1 MTALLG
7 ILLSHWRTHRL
18 QLAITVAGIALGVAV
33 VTAMDIANVSAL
45 SSFKQSVEK
54 VGGKATHQVVAA
66 DGLSGVGE
74 ELFAPIARIPKLHAA
89 PVIETHGL
97 LLTQAGQ
104 TFATTPEEERNRADS
119 PMLVR
124 ILGVDPFSEEPF
136 RPASNIKSEGTQSV
150 GRFEDWIV
158 RDDGC
163 VLPATLATKRKLKI
177 GDAFELAVSG
187 RRHTLR
193 VIGTYA
199 MEDNSTAADDL
210 LFMDIAAVQERFGLL
225 GKLDSIDLILPRGSD
240 GDACAAEIRKL
251 LPAGLALQR
260 PSERAGR
267 TEALLSAFQ
276 LNLSALSLLALV
288 VGVFLVYNTLTVAVL
303 QRRPLIGTLRCLG
316 SESRD
321 VRNAILL
328 EAAALGAIGSIL
340 GLVAG
345 TILAGVFLE
354 RVGGTMNDLYTHVG
368 ALSVFY
374 DETALLKGF
383 ALGVLASLAGAFVP
397 AREAGAV
404 TPVSVLRRSSVERG
418 AQRAWKWLTLAGLF
432 SIAVAAVLAL
442 WPGSS
447 AVPGLAAA
455 FALSLGGALM
465 SPGITRG
472 LSTLSALVLG
482 RFAGMPGLL
491 AARGIGNNLSR
502 TGLAVGALALA
513 LSMTIGVA
521 LMVSSFR
528 RTLDNWME
536 QSLHADVY
544 LRPAGPSLLR
554 HKTFL
559 TDDTLA
565 ALHAIPDVATVDTYR
580 GREVFLPSGA
590 QVIVAATNTAVTF
603 SRNRERFPLMA
614 GDAKTAMDRMIAGD
628 AMISESLSRKAN
640 LNLGDTFEIPTP
652 TGSATLRIAGIYYEY
667 ATDRGVVSLDAARYA
682 EVFGDGRANSASL
695 YLKDGASPEKVRDQI
710 RDTLGAEKGLYVFS
724 NRSLR
729 EEAFRVFDKTFAIT
743 RQLESLSL
751 TVGVC
756 GILAALLALLR
767 ERSAEFALLRA
778 IGMSAAELARI
789 VVAEGVLMGAF
800 AFAVA
805 CVLGPALSML
815 LIHVINVRA
824 FGWTIFFAADPVVFA
839 RVGALSLLMAGLA
852 GVFPAIQARR
862 MNLASALRE
871 E

>member
-1 MTALLG
+1 MFALLP

-18 QLAITVAGIALGVAV
+18 QLAITIAGVALGVAV
-33 VTAMDIANVSAL
+33 VTAMDLANVSAL

-54 VGGKATHQVVAA
+54 VGGKATHQIVAA
-66 DGLSGVGE
+66 DGFSGVDE
-74 ELFAPIARIPKLHAA
+74 ALFAPIARIPKLHAA

-97 LLTQAGQ
+97 LLSRAGQ
-104 TFATTPEEERNRADS
+104 TFATTPEEERTQQNGPA
-119 PMLVR
+119 LLR

-136 RPASNIKSEGTQSV
+136 RPASNIKSENSTGV

-163 VLPATLATKRKLKI
+163 VLPASLAAKRSLKA
-177 GDAFELAVSG
+177 GDTFEIAVSG

-193 VIGTYA
+193 VIGTYTT
-199 MEDNSTAADDL
+199 EDNSSAADDL
-210 LFMDIAAVQERFGLL
+210 VFMDIAAVQERFGQP
-225 GKLDSIDLILPRGSD
+225 GKLDSIDLILPRDTD
-240 GDACAAEIRKL
+240 GEACAVEVRKL
-251 LPAGLALQR
+251 LPPGLALQR
-260 PSERAGR
+260 PSDRAGR

-303 QRRPLIGTLRCLG
+303 QRRPLLGTLRCLG
-316 SESRD
+316 SESRA
-321 VRNAILL
+321 VRNAILF
-328 EAAALGAIGSIL
+328 EAGALGAVGSL
-340 GLVAG
+340 FGLVAG

-374 DETALLKGF
+374 DATALLKGF
-383 ALGVLASLAGAFVP
+383 ALGVFASLAGAFFP
-397 AREAGAV
+397 AREAASV
-404 TPVSVLRRSSVERG
+404 TPVSVLRRSAVERG

-432 SIAVAAVLAL
+432 SIACAGGLAVM
-442 WPGSS
+442 PGSS

-455 FALSLGGALM
+455 FALSLGGALL

-472 LSTLSALVLG
+472 LSSLCANVLN

-554 HKTFL
+554 HKTFIA
-559 TDDTLA
+559 DETLA
-565 ALHAIPDVATVDTYR
+565 ALGSLPEVATLDTYR
-580 GREVFLPSGA
+580 GREVFLPNGT

-614 GDAKTAMDRMIAGD
+614 GDPTMAMERMIAGD
-628 AMISESLSRKAN
+628 AMISESLARKAS
-640 LNLGDTFEIPTP
+640 LKLGDTFELPTP
-652 TGSATLRIAGIYYEY
+652 TGSATVRIAGIYYEY

-682 EVFGDGRANSASL
+682 QIFGDGRANSASL
-695 YLKDGASPEKVRDQI
+695 YLKPGANPETVRDTI
-710 RDTLGAEKGLYVFS
+710 RSSLGAEKGLYVFS

-778 IGMSAAELARI
+778 IGMSAAELGRI

-824 FGWTIFFAADPVVFA
+824 FGWTIFFSADPIVFA
-839 RVGALSLLMAGLA
+839 RVGALALLMAGLA
-852 GVFPAIQARR
+852 GVFPALQARR